1 MKDVWTDNETAID
14 YLNFSGVAE
23 TVAELIER
31 ANARPISIGIA
42 GAWGVGKSS
51 MIQLV
56 QRALTQ
62 RDSDGKKFL
71 FVTFN
76 AWLYQGYDDA
86 RAALMDVIGEAL
98 RLETEK
104 RKTGIDKTREFVKRV
119 RWSRVVKFTAA
130 VGAIAAGLPPPT
142 LFEAGF
148 EAARKVL
155 SGGSASDDVEKLEG
169 AAKKVGDA
177 SGGFL
182 SPKEEYSPPQ
192 EIDALRA
199 SFEAALKELDVT
211 LVVLIDDL
219 DRCLPE
225 TTIST
230 LEAIRLFLFLPRT
243 AFVLAAD
250 DQMIRHAV
258 RKHFSGIDDELVTN
272 YFDKLIQIAIRVPPL
287 GTAEVRA
294 YMMLLYVENSQLH
307 ETVRERL
314 RSATIAQL
322 RQSWQGKRVNLAF
335 FQGLKEEL
343 PPDLLVR
350 LESADRLA
358 PIMATATRIQG
369 NPRLIKRFLN
379 MLTIR
384 MTIARGHG
392 VTVDEGIVTKMLL
405 LERCAPP
412 KAFSDIATAVMKS
425 VDGRATVLQPYEEAV
440 KSGKGTELSPPW
452 NDPFLQEWLTLPPVL
467 GNLDLRGVLY
477 VSREH
482 APLITPEDRLS
493 PEAASVLSG
502 MLDKP
507 AMAGT
512 AAIRAKLPQLSAPDR
527 ATIMQALLA
536 RARQEQAWGAP
547 DILTACLALAD
558 ADAAQSQVLTAF
570 LMGIPPTQL
579 QPSIVPKIAGR
590 SWTNTVYDE
599 WKNAESL
606 SKPMR
611 GAISQQQSVH

>member
-1 MKDVWTDNETAID
+1 MWTDNETDVD
-14 YLNFSGVAE
+14 YLNFSGVAD

-56 QRALTQ
+56 QRALAG

-98 RLETEK
+98 RLETGK
-104 RKTGIDKTREFVKRV
+104 RKTGIDKTREFIKRV
-119 RWSRVVKFTAA
+119 RWSRVVKFTASIGA
-130 VGAIAAGLPPPT
+130 VAAGLPPPALLET
-142 LFEAGF
+142 GLDAV
-148 EAARKVL
+148 RKVI

-169 AAKKVGDA
+169 AAKKVGEA

-182 SPKEEYSPPQ
+182 APKEEYSPPQ

-294 YMMLLYVENSQLH
+294 YMMLLYVENSELH
-307 ETVRERL
+307 EMVKERL
-314 RSATIAQL
+314 RAATIAQL

-343 PPDLLVR
+343 PPELLTR

-379 MLTIR
+379 MLAIR

-412 KAFSDIATAVMKS
+412 KAFSDITTAVMKS
-425 VDGRATVLQPYEEAV
+425 VDGRAAILQTYEEAV
-440 KSGKGTELSPPW
+440 KSGKAAEFPPPW
-452 NDPFLQEWLTLPPVL
+452 NDAFLQEWLALAPSL
-467 GNLDLRGVLY
+467 GSQDLRGVLY

-493 PEAASVLSG
+493 PEAASILNG
-502 MLDKP
+502 MLEKP

-512 AAIRAKLPQLSAPDR
+512 AAIKTKLPELSAPDR
-527 ATIMQALLA
+527 ATIMQALLV

-558 ADAAQSQVLTAF
+558 VDAAQAQVLTAF
-570 LMGIPPTQL
+570 LMGIPPAQL
-579 QPSIVPKIAGR
+579 QPSIVPKIGGR
-590 SWTNTVYDE
+590 SWTNKVYDE
-599 WKNAESL
+599 WKNAEGL
-606 SKPMR
+606 SKQMR
-611 GAISQQQSVH
+611 GALGQNQLAP

>member
-1 MKDVWTDNETAID
+1 MWTDNETDVD
-14 YLNFSGVAE
+14 YLNFSGVAQ
-23 TVAELIER
+23 TVAELIVQ

-56 QRALTQ
+56 QRELEK
-62 RDSDGKKFL
+62 RDSDKQKFL

-98 RLETEK
+98 QLEAEK
-104 RKTGIDKTREFVKRV
+104 RKTGIDRTKEFIKRV

-130 VGAIAAGLPPPT
+130 IGAVAAGLPPLALLET
-142 LFEAGF
+142 GRDAVKKVFSGKDASS
-148 EAARKVL
+148 EAAELETAAEKV
-155 SGGSASDDVEKLEG
+155 S
-169 AAKKVGDA
+169 DA

-182 SPKEEYSPPQ
+182 APKEEYSPPQ
-192 EIDALRA
+192 EINALRE
-199 SFEAALKELDVT
+199 SFEAALKELDIT

-258 RKHFSGIDDELVTN
+258 RKHFNGLDDELVTN

-294 YMMLLYVENSQLH
+294 YMMLLYIENSTLDAPTK
-307 ETVRERL
+307 ESIRE
-314 RSATIAQL
+314 ATIAQL
-322 RQSWQGKRVNLAF
+322 KQSWQGKRTDLAF
-335 FQGLKEEL
+335 IQGLGHAL
-343 PPDLLVR
+343 PPDLLTR

-358 PIMATATRIQG
+358 PIMAGATRIQG

-379 MLTIR
+379 MLRIR
-384 MTIARGHG
+384 MTIARAHG
-392 VTVDEGIVTKMLL
+392 VTVDEAIVTKMLL

-412 KAFSDIATAVMKS
+412 KVFAEIASDVMKS
-425 VDGRATVLQPYEEAV
+425 SVGRAPLLRSHEEAA
-440 KSGKGTELSPPW
+440 KSGKAEDITAPW
-452 NDPFLQEWLTLPPVL
+452 NEQFLQEWLALPPL
-467 GNLDLRGVLY
+467 LATEDLRGVLY

-482 APLITPEDRLS
+482 APLITAEDRLS
-493 PEAASVLSG
+493 PEGVAVLTGLLSN
-502 MLDKP
+502 P
-507 AMAGT
+507 AMAAT
-512 AAIRAKLPQLSAPDR
+512 ASMKPKIAELTPPER
-527 ATIMQALLA
+527 ATIMRNVLL
-536 RARQEQAWGAP
+536 RARQEQTWGAP
-547 DILTACLALAD
+547 DILTACLAVAD
-558 ADAAQSQVLTAF
+558 TDTAQAESLVAF
-570 LMGIPPTQL
+570 LLEIPPAQL
-579 QPSIVPKIAGR
+579 QPSIVPKISGR
-590 SWTNTVYDE
+590 AWTKTVYDE
-599 WKNAESL
+599 WKTDDGVAKPVKNAI
-606 SKPMR
+606 
-611 GAISQQQSVH
+611 AQAQQSSK